1 MKRLRVI
8 ILTILSITLL
18 TNILPANSMPGWKF
32 TDRAIHA
39 SASPFFLP
47 ENAEVVG
54 LSFFN
59 GFESGNVSAWST
71 TKPGEIL
78 ERKPV
83 SGLRQGEKLT
93 AMDGKGDKGTA
104 VGNLG
109 GIYSFLLGTFG
120 AVLQELI
127 PSFITNP
134 SGSNQSI
141 GFATNPLTGFL
152 IFSNTEAGNNIKVNP
167 LTGVFSFGQNYFYAA
182 GDINAGKTP
191 RITSLAFSNK
201 FPGATTTKLF
211 GIDSQ
216 QNVLVEIAD
225 NGELKTIG
233 SLGVN
238 PGDIVAFTIAP
249 KNTETE
255 QDKAFASFIPEGET
269 LAKFYSINLQ
279 TGQATEIGRVGDG
292 TGQFT
297 GIFLP
302 NPLQNA
308 VATCDIIQSSSR
320 KPLGEEHE
328 FLVKVF
334 LNGQPVADANVNIV
348 VTSGP
353 NQSLIGTSRT
363 DANGQADFNYASNGQ
378 KGIDTIQCSGSV
390 QGILFSCM
398 NLIEWTDA
406 PLIGAIAT
414 HTGEGAKDITVS
426 GFFKRDDK
434 VEINGTTSNKVKY
447 KECDN
452 NGTCRTLF
460 IRKGVK
466 LLLGCPVG
474 TPVQNQLK
482 VFRNPAGGIGP
493 PVQDTSAFATCP

>member
-18 TNILPANSMPGWKF
+18 TNILPANSMSGWEF
-32 TDRAIHA
+32 IDRTSHA
-39 SASPFFLP
+39 SASPFVLP
-47 ENAEVVG
+47 GNAEVVG
-54 LSFFN
+54 LNFFN
-59 GFESGNVSAWST
+59 GFESGNVSAWSA
-71 TKPGEIL
+71 TKPQEIL

-93 AMDGKGDKGTA
+93 GIDGKADKSTV

-109 GIYSFLLGTFG
+109 GIYSFVLETFS
-120 AVLQELI
+120 ALLQEVI

-141 GFATNPLTGFL
+141 GFTTNPLTGFL
-152 IFSNTEAGNNIKVNP
+152 VFSNTEAGNNIKVNP
-167 LTGVFSFGQNYFYAA
+167 LTGVFTFGQNYFYAA
-182 GDINAGKTP
+182 GDINAGKIP
-191 RITSLAFSNK
+191 KITGLAFGNK

-225 NGELKTIG
+225 NGELKTVG

-238 PGDIVAFTIAP
+238 PGDIVAFSIAP
-249 KNTETE
+249 KNTEAE
-255 QDKAFASFIPEGET
+255 QDKAFATFILEGET

-279 TGQATEIGRVGDG
+279 TGQVTEIGRIGDG
-292 TGQFT
+292 TITFT

-302 NPLQNA
+302 NPLQGA
-308 VATCDIIQSSSR
+308 VATCDIVQSSSR
-320 KPLGEEHE
+320 KPLGEGHE

-334 LNGQPVADANVNIV
+334 LNGQPVADANVNIAI
-348 VTSGP
+348 TAGP
-353 NQSLIGTSRT
+353 NQNLAGTSRT

-378 KGIDTIQCSGSV
+378 KGIDTIQCSGFV
-390 QGILFSCM
+390 QGIPFSCTTI
-398 NLIEWTDA
+398 IEWTDA
-406 PLIGAIAT
+406 PLISAIET

-466 LLLGCPVG
+466 LLLGCPTG
-474 TPVQNQLK
+474 TPVQNQLR
-482 VFRNPAGGIGP
+482 VFRNPLGGTGL
-493 PVQDTSAFATCP
+493 PVQDTEAFATCP